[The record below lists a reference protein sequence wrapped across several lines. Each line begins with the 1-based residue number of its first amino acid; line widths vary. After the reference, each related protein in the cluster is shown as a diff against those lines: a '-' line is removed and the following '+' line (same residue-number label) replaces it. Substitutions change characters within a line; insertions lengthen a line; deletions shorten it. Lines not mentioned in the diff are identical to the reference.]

1 LEKIENNFATGDH
14 TLRMEYNPT
23 SAIKLVSRESA
34 QQMSPHSFQK
44 MLRSKQIVI
53 ADYNLPY
60 VSCDR
65 HGLMSLNSF
74 KEIVNIEGA
83 KFYFI

>member
-1 LEKIENNFATGDH
+1 
-14 TLRMEYNPT
+14 MEYNLA
-23 SAIKLVSRESA
+23 SAIKLVSREFA
-34 QQMSPHSFQK
+34 QQMSPHSFQE
-44 MLRSKQIVI
+44 MLHSKQIVI
-53 ADYNLPY
+53 ANYNLPY

-74 KEIVNIEGA
+74 KEVVNIKGA